1 MSKKATRLICILLA
15 VLMVFGVAAY
25 ALSAGAF
32 AVTQSE
38 IDALQKQRD
47 AIRDQQKDVQEQ
59 IDALNDEMAGV
70 IERKTAL
77 DQQNELNR
85 QDVELINEQIEL
97 YDQMIEDKEEEL
109 DQAIQNEKDQ
119 FEHYCAR
126 VRTMEER
133 STLSYVSILLKATSL
148 SDFLSRLND
157 VMDIVRNDQNVKAE
171 YIAAREQVEEVK
183 AEYETVQEEQKEK
196 RTELLE
202 EKARLEE
209 QIDAACKIIAQL
221 EDDIE
226 EYKAMYEENEA
237 LEAEVQAKIDE
248 KVAALQ
254 KQKEEEERA
263 RQAYLEQ
270 LKKQQQRR
278 RYDERRLYLARLQ
291 LHLHNLQIRLS
302 RPPDL
307 RHDEVSLRRGHRR
320 GLWRDDYGCRRRH
333 RHGFRV
339 QQLLRQLLRHLPL
352 QRSYDALRPHER
364 AAQRLRRR
372 HRVAGAGHRLCRLH
386 RLVHRTALSL
396 RGALQRQLCRPPQLF
411 QRRQLYLFLR
421 RLSAAEDKNP
431 CSGRENLCRCKGVF
445 PLFGLDRAGGGTY
458 NSVSVYAISLLY
470 SIFQYFN
477 REDQAKWV
485 PKTVIK

>member
-1 MSKKATRLICILLA
+1 MSKKATRIICVLLA
-15 VLMVFGVAAY
+15 ILMVFGVAAY

-47 AIRDQQKDVQEQ
+47 TIRSQQKDVQEQ
-59 IDALNDEMAGV
+59 IDALNEEMAGV

-97 YDQMIEDKEEEL
+97 YDQMIEDKAAEL
-109 DQAIQNEKDQ
+109 EQAIQNEEDQ
-119 FEHYCAR
+119 FNHYCAR

-157 VMDIVRNDQNVKAE
+157 ILDIVRNDQNVKAE

-183 AEYETVQEEQKEK
+183 AEYEAVQENQKEK
-196 RTELLE
+196 RAELLE
-202 EKARLEE
+202 EKEALEA

-226 EYKAMYEENEA
+226 EFKAVYEENEA

-270 LKKQQQRR
+270 LKQQQQQSSTGGSSGGSTSAGFIWPVASCT
-278 RYDERRLYLARLQ
+278 Y
-291 LHLHNLQIRLS
+291 ITS
-302 RPPDL
+302 RFGYRVHPIFGTTKYHAGVDIAAA
-307 RHDEVSLRRGHRR
+307 
-320 GLWRDDYGCRRRH
+320 YG
-333 RHGFRV
+333 
-339 QQLLRQLLRHLPL
+339 
-352 QRSYDALRPHER
+352 ATIT
-364 AAQRLRRR
+364 AA
-372 HRVAGAGHRLCRLH
+372 
-386 RLVHRTALSL
+386 
-396 RGALQRQLCRPPQLF
+396 
-411 QRRQLYLFLR
+411 
-421 RLSAAEDKNP
+421 
-431 CSGRENLCRCKGVF
+431 
-445 PLFGLDRAGGGTY
+445 AGGTVTVSEYSSSYGNYCVIYHSNGLTTLY
-458 NSVSVYAISLLY
+458 AHMNALPSVSVGDTVSQGQVIGYVGSTGWSTGPHCHFEVRSNGSCVDPISYFSGISFTY
-470 SIFQYFN
+470 SA
-477 REDQAKWV
+477 DA
-485 PKTVIK
+485 